1 MCIRDR
7 TKLENF
13 LLEQD
18 KKSALI
24 HYLEEFVIAIIGI
37 AIFLGLLWYSNFNFS
52 VRILSLW
59 IFLFNGILFTFW
71 LWKSDAKNWEKA
83 IAALYFILVEIII
96 LLGGK

>member
-1 MCIRDR
+1 M
-7 TKLENF
+7 
-13 LLEQD
+13 EQD
-18 KKSALI
+18 KKNALI
-24 HYLEEFVIAIIGI
+24 HYLEESVIAIIGI
-37 AIFLGLLWYSNFNFS
+37 AIFLGLLLYSNFNFS

>member
-1 MCIRDR
+1 M
-7 TKLENF
+7 
-13 LLEQD
+13 EQD

-83 IAALYFILVEIII
+83 VAALYFILVEIII

>member
-1 MCIRDR
+1 M
-7 TKLENF
+7 
-13 LLEQD
+13 EQD

>member
-1 MCIRDR
+1 M
-7 TKLENF
+7 
-13 LLEQD
+13 EQD

-83 IAALYFILVEIII
+83 IASLYFILVEIII

>member
-1 MCIRDR
+1 
-7 TKLENF
+7 
-13 LLEQD
+13 LEQD

>member
-1 MCIRDR
+1 M
-7 TKLENF
+7 
-13 LLEQD
+13 EQD

-24 HYLEEFVIAIIGI
+24 HYLQEFVIAIIGI

-71 LWKSDAKNWEKA
+71 LWKSDAKNWEKVV
-83 IAALYFILVEIII
+83 AALYFILVEIII

>member
-1 MCIRDR
+1 M
-7 TKLENF
+7 
-13 LLEQD
+13 EQD

-83 IAALYFILVEIII
+83 VAVLYFILVEIII

>member
-1 MCIRDR
+1 M
-7 TKLENF
+7 
-13 LLEQD
+13 EQD

-37 AIFLGLLWYSNFNFS
+37 AIFLGLLWYSDFNFS

>member
-1 MCIRDR
+1 MG
-7 TKLENF
+7 NF

>member
-1 MCIRDR
+1 MG
-7 TKLENF
+7 
-13 LLEQD
+13 QD

-37 AIFLGLLWYSNFNFS
+37 AIFLGLLWYSDFNFS

>member
-1 MCIRDR
+1 M
-7 TKLENF
+7 
-13 LLEQD
+13 EQD
-18 KKSALI
+18 KKTALI
-24 HYLEEFVIAIIGI
+24 QYLEESIIAIIGI
-37 AIFLGLLWYSNFNFS
+37 AIFLGLLWYSDFNFS

>member
-1 MCIRDR
+1 M
-7 TKLENF
+7 
-13 LLEQD
+13 EQD

-83 IAALYFILVEIII
+83 IAALLVNRE
-96 LLGGK
+96 LMQEMNNKLEKLK

>member
-1 MCIRDR
+1 M
-7 TKLENF
+7 
-13 LLEQD
+13 EQD

-24 HYLEEFVIAIIGI
+24 HYLEEFVIAIIGM

>member
-1 MCIRDR
+1 M
-7 TKLENF
+7 
-13 LLEQD
+13 EQD
-18 KKSALI
+18 KKPALI

-83 IAALYFILVEIII
+83 VAALYFILVEIII

>member
-1 MCIRDR
+1 M
-7 TKLENF
+7 
-13 LLEQD
+13 EQD

-37 AIFLGLLWYSNFNFS
+37 AIFLGLLWYSDFNFS

-71 LWKSDAKNWEKA
+71 LWKSDAKNWEKGV
-83 IAALYFILVEIII
+83 AALYFILVEIII
-96 LLGGK
+96 LLGVK

>member
-1 MCIRDR
+1 MD
-7 TKLENF
+7 NF
-13 LLEQD
+13 ILEQD

>member
-1 MCIRDR
+1 M
-7 TKLENF
+7 
-13 LLEQD
+13 EQD
-18 KKSALI
+18 KKTVLI
-24 HYLEEFVIAIIGI
+24 HYIEKSIIAIIGI

>member
-1 MCIRDR
+1 
-7 TKLENF
+7 
-13 LLEQD
+13 LEQD

-24 HYLEEFVIAIIGI
+24 HYLQEFVIAIIGI